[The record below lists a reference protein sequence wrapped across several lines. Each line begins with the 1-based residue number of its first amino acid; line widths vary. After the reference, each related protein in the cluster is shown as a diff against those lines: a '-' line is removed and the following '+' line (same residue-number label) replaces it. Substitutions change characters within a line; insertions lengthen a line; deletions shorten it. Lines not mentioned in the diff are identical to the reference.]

1 MHKGV
6 KRETRLVVVVVAEIL
21 EATIGEGETVLVLGP
36 EEGVESG
43 LVEVCG
49 VAEEVPR
56 VVAGVEEVLVGGL
69 VIERSRFPFGG
80 GG

>member
-1 MHKGV
+1 M
-6 KRETRLVVVVVAEIL
+6 VAVADIHG
-21 EATIGEGETVLVLGP
+21 ATVGEGEKVLVLGP
-36 EEGVESG
+36 EVDVERN
-43 LVEVCG
+43 LVDVSG

-69 VIERSRFPFGG
+69 VIERSRFSFGG